1 MKLSEFIESYK
12 GAITQKVV
20 ESYPPQYQPSEN
32 YMEWPALWRKP
43 MGGQA
48 DAIQGAILSLKTH
61 PGTIVV
67 GEMGVGKTTVAVMA
81 SHMSGFKRVIILC
94 PPHLVKKWKR
104 EIEETIPYVHAV
116 IVNSITDLE
125 RLRKV
130 SIAMGPLYVVMSREK
145 AKLSYRWRAAYCEA
159 WLTGKNGIIRDDE
172 TDEPILVPR
181 CPSCWTIIVD
191 KDGVPLS
198 FKELNRK
205 KHNCMKCF
213 GPLWQADNKGH
224 RRFPLADYIS
234 RYMKN
239 FFELFIGDEVH
250 EYKGHGSAQ
259 GIAAATIANACKK
272 SMTLTGTLM
281 GGYSS
286 TLFHLLYRFSPEIH
300 SEFLESDEGR
310 WITRYGFQEK
320 QVKWSGGGESDE
332 DGRSSKRRNYR
343 THYKEI
349 PGLAPPALFHLIGN
363 SIFLRLSDV
372 ATGLPP
378 YDEQIILSPL
388 ERATDSTGW
397 SQHSAY
403 WEIYKEMRQA
413 LVAALMKGSKRLLST
428 YLQCLLAYPDG
439 CTRGEVV
446 VDPDDGMPI
455 VAIPPL
461 DSDVVYPKERTLAEL
476 IEEEKQAGRKV
487 LVYVTHTGTRDITG
501 RMKEFL
507 EEQGYRTAVLKADM
521 MAPDKREAWINERV
535 AQGIDVLVCHPRL
548 VQTGLDLVDFPTIVW
563 FETDYSVY
571 TMRQASRRSW
581 RIGQTRPVKVVFM
594 GYTNT
599 IQIEALKL
607 IARKLQS
614 SLAVEGELP
623 EEGLSSFG
631 DDGEDMILAL
641 ARQIVGEDKA
651 EETDVSEIFLQSR
664 SMESE
669 DEEFIVDATW
679 HDLPVAPEPV
689 LNGNGNGNG
698 HKHDEIPETELV
710 IEPEPEPEREI
721 EPEPEPEPEPEE
733 VQVMGWEQF
742 LTDGPANKPKPAG
755 QSLFEWAMS

>member
-1 MKLSEFIESYK
+1 MNLSEFIESYK
-12 GAITQKVV
+12 GAITRQVID
-20 ESYPPQYQPSEN
+20 SYPPQYQSTEN
-32 YMEWPALWRKP
+32 FMEWPALYRKP
-43 MGGQA
+43 MGGQF
-48 DAIQGAILSLKTH
+48 DAIQGTVLSLKTH

-67 GEMGVGKTTVAVMA
+67 GEMGVGKTTVAVIASKMA
-81 SHMSGFKRVIILC
+81 GFDKIIVLC

-104 EIEETIPYVHAV
+104 EIEETIPQAHAI

-125 RLRKV
+125 KV
-130 SIAMGPLYVVMSREK
+130 RHYSSRMQSLYVIMSRER
-145 AKLSYRWRAAYCEA
+145 AKLSYRWKPAYCEA
-159 WLTGKNGIIRDDE
+159 WLTDKHGIIRDE
-172 TDEPILVPR
+172 ESDEPILVPR
-181 CPSCWTIIVD
+181 CPSCWAPIVD
-191 KDGVPLS
+191 KDGVPLA

-205 KHNCMKCF
+205 KHWCMQCR
-213 GPLWQADNKGH
+213 GPLWQADNSGH

-239 FFELFIGDEVH
+239 FFQLFIGDEVH

-272 SMTLTGTLM
+272 SLTLTGTLM

-286 TLFHLLYRFSPEIH
+286 TLFHLLYRFSPDIRT
-300 SEFLESDEGR
+300 EFEESDEGR
-310 WITRYGFQEK
+310 WIKRYGFEEQTRR
-320 QVKWSGGGESDE
+320 WSGGGDDE
-332 DGRSSKRRNYR
+332 DGRSSKRRSYR
-343 THYKEI
+343 TLTKEI
-349 PGLAPPALFHLIGN
+349 PGLAPPALFHLMGN
-363 SIFLRLSDV
+363 SVFLRLSDV

-388 ERATDSTGW
+388 ERNEDTTGW
-397 SQHSAY
+397 SQYSAY
-403 WEIYKEMRQA
+403 WEIYKELREA
-413 LVAALMKGSKRLLST
+413 LLEALMKGSKKLLAT
-428 YLQCLLAYPDG
+428 YLQTLLAYPDG

-446 VDPDDGMPI
+446 IHPDTGQPI
-455 VAIPPL
+455 IAVPPL
-461 DSDVVYPKERTLAEL
+461 DSDVIYPKEKTLTEL
-476 IEEEKQAGRKV
+476 VEQEKNEGRKV

-521 MAPDKREAWINERV
+521 MAPDKREAWINEKV

-607 IARKLQS
+607 IAKKLQS

-641 ARQIVGEDKA
+641 ARQIVGEITAD
-651 EETDVSEIFLQSR
+651 ETDVQDIFLQSR
-664 SMESE
+664 NIENE
-669 DEEFIVDATW
+669 DEEFIVDASW
-679 HDLPVAPEPV
+679 RELPAVPEPV
-689 LNGNGNGNG
+689 LNGNGNG
-698 HKHDEIPETELV
+698 HKHEEIPEPVL
-710 IEPEPEPEREI
+710 EI
-721 EPEPEPEPEPEE
+721 EPEPEPEPEVEE
-733 VQVMGWEQF
+733 VQQLSWTEF
-742 LTDGPANKPKPAG
+742 LTDGPSNKPKPAS
-755 QSLFEWAMS
+755 QSLFEWAMR